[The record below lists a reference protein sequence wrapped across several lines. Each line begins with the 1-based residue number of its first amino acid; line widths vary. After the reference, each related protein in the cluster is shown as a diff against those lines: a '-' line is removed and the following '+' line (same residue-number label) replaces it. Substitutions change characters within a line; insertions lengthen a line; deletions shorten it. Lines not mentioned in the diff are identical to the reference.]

1 MRQCG
6 PNIFKI
12 GDIVRSKHLCYYED
26 RGIIKRIDG
35 VECHVKFDSKL
46 DIISFHHTNLI
57 LEYVF
62 YYSEDFYDRIKD
74 RMK

>member
-26 RGIIKRIDG
+26 RGVITHINGVKCKIQFDG
-35 VECHVKFDSKL
+35 ES
-46 DIISFHHTNLI
+46 DIEWFHHTNLI
-57 LEYVF
+57 LEYV
-62 YYSEDFYDRIKD
+62 YCYGEDFYDKIND